1 MVVTVLKMGK
11 ATRTLIPAVLIQVR
25 KELVVIRAVRKEQ
38 VGMRVVLTV
47 VLKGLVV
54 IRRVQ
59 VEIGMA
65 QAQITAALMALRE
78 MTPVET
84 MKMATLIWT
93 METMAV
99 TVGIRM
105 TEEETPVRA
114 EALMVTWDPVG
125 IPMETPM
132 VVLVKMET
140 ETPVKKGTLMVTWDP
155 VGIPM
160 ETPMVVLV
168 KMETETPVKKGTLM
182 RKWRLG

>member
-11 ATRTLIPAVLIQVR
+11 ATRTLIPVVLIQVR
-25 KELVVIRAVRKEQ
+25 EEVVVIREVRKVVRKELVGMKVARKVVRKEL
-38 VGMRVVLTV
+38 VGMRVALTV

-54 IRRVQ
+54 IKRVQ
-59 VEIGMA
+59 VVSRMA
-65 QAQITAALMALRE
+65 QAQITATLMALRE

-84 MKMATLIWT
+84 MKMVTLIRT

-99 TVGIRM
+99 KAGMRM
-105 TEEETPVRA
+105 TEAETPVRT

-132 VVLVKMET
+132 VGLVKMET
-140 ETPVKKGTLMVTWDP
+140 V
-155 VGIPM
+155 
-160 ETPMVVLV
+160 
-168 KMETETPVKKGTLM
+168 TPVKKGTLM

>member
-25 KELVVIRAVRKEQ
+25 KEVVVIRAVRKEL
-38 VGMRVVLTV
+38 VGMRVALTV

-54 IRRVQ
+54 SR
-59 VEIGMA
+59 MA
-65 QAQITAALMALRE
+65 QAQITVALMALRE

-84 MKMATLIWT
+84 MEMATLIWT

-99 TVGIRM
+99 MVGIRM
-105 TEEETPVRA
+105 TEAETPVRA

-125 IPMETPM
+125 IPM

-140 ETPVKKGTLMVTWDP
+140 V
-155 VGIPM
+155 
-160 ETPMVVLV
+160 
-168 KMETETPVKKGTLM
+168 TPVKKGTLM

>member
-11 ATRTLIPAVLIQVR
+11 ATRTLIPVVLIQVR
-25 KELVVIRAVRKEQ
+25 KEVVVIRAVRKEL
-38 VGMRVVLTV
+38 VGMRVALTV

-54 IRRVQ
+54 IKRVQ
-59 VEIGMA
+59 VVSRMA
-65 QAQITAALMALRE
+65 QAQITVALMALRE

-84 MKMATLIWT
+84 MEMATLIWT

-99 TVGIRM
+99 MVGIRM
-105 TEEETPVRA
+105 TEAETPVRA

-125 IPMETPM
+125 IPM

-140 ETPVKKGTLMVTWDP
+140 V
-155 VGIPM
+155 
-160 ETPMVVLV
+160 
-168 KMETETPVKKGTLM
+168 TPVKKGTLM

>member
-1 MVVTVLKMGK
+1 MIRRRRCRILCLMVVAVLKI
-11 ATRTLIPAVLIQVR
+11 ATRTLIQVVLIQVR
-25 KELVVIRAVRKEQ
+25 KELVLIRAVLKVVRKEL
-38 VGMRVVLTV
+38 VGMRVALTV

-54 IRRVQ
+54 IKRVQ
-59 VEIGMA
+59 VVIRMA
-65 QAQITAALMALRE
+65 LAQKTAALMALRE

-99 TVGIRM
+99 MVGIRM
-105 TEEETPVRA
+105 TEAETPVRA

-140 ETPVKKGTLMVTWDP
+140 V
-155 VGIPM
+155 
-160 ETPMVVLV
+160 
-168 KMETETPVKKGTLM
+168 TPVKKGTLM

>member
-1 MVVTVLKMGK
+1 MIRRRRCRILCLMVVTVLKMGK
-11 ATRTLIPAVLIQVR
+11 ATRTLIPVVLIQVRKEVVVIRAVRKVVR
-25 KELVVIRAVRKEQ
+25 KELVVIRVVRKEQ
-38 VGMRVVLTV
+38 VGMRVALTV

-54 IRRVQ
+54 IKRVQ
-59 VEIGMA
+59 VVIRMA

-78 MTPVET
+78 MTPVVT

-99 TVGIRM
+99 MVGIRM
-105 TEEETPVRA
+105 TEAETPVRA

-140 ETPVKKGTLMVTWDP
+140 V
-155 VGIPM
+155 
-160 ETPMVVLV
+160 
-168 KMETETPVKKGTLM
+168 TPVKKGTLM

>member
-1 MVVTVLKMGK
+1 MIRRRRCRILCLMVVTVLKMGK
-11 ATRTLIPAVLIQVR
+11 ATLILIQVVLIQVK
-25 KELVVIRAVRKEQ
+25 KELVVIRAVLKVVRKEL
-38 VGMRVVLTV
+38 VGMRVALTV
-47 VLKGLVV
+47 VLKGLVA
-54 IRRVQ
+54 IKRVQ
-59 VEIGMA
+59 VVIRMA

-84 MKMATLIWT
+84 MKIATLIWT

-105 TEEETPVRA
+105 TEAETLVRT
-114 EALMVTWDPVG
+114 EALMVTWDPVR

-140 ETPVKKGTLMVTWDP
+140 V
-155 VGIPM
+155 
-160 ETPMVVLV
+160 
-168 KMETETPVKKGTLM
+168 TPVKKGTLM

>member
-1 MVVTVLKMGK
+1 MIRRRRCRLLCLMVVVVLKMGK
-11 ATRTLIPAVLIQVR
+11 ATLILIQVVLIQVK
-25 KELVVIRAVRKEQ
+25 KEL
-38 VGMRVVLTV
+38 VGMRVALTV

-54 IRRVQ
+54 IKRVQ
-59 VEIGMA
+59 VVIRMA
-65 QAQITAALMALRE
+65 QAQITAALMALME

-99 TVGIRM
+99 MVGIRM
-105 TEEETPVRA
+105 TEAETPVRA

-140 ETPVKKGTLMVTWDP
+140 V
-155 VGIPM
+155 
-160 ETPMVVLV
+160 
-168 KMETETPVKKGTLM
+168 TPVKKGTLM